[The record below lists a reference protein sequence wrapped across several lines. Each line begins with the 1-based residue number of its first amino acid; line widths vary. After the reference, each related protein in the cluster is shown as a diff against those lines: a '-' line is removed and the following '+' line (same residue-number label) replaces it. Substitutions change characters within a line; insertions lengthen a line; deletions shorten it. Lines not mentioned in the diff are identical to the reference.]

1 MLDLN
6 EEEPVEDKYTEL
18 LTDNEI
24 EDIMKVI
31 NKKYP
36 KGMFPYQQTYDYIIE
51 HKIVSLK
58 NGLMEGSL
66 NKLEKY
72 IREIC

>member
-36 KGMFPYQQTYDYIIE
+36 TGIFPFHQTYDYIIE
-51 HKIVSLK
+51 HKIVNLK